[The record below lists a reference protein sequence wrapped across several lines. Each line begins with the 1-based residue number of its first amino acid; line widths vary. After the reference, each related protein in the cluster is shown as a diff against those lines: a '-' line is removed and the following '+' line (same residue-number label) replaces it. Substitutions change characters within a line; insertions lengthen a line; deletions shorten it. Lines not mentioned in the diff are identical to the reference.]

1 MMATTQLTASGH
13 PIEARYIIGWYAG
26 RGARIVV
33 AAAAVLAVMAT
44 VSLLALA
51 GSSYR
56 PMVVR
61 GEGIEPAF
69 STGDVVVSQVVAAAD
84 IKVGDIVTYIDGMR
98 GDALVTERVLEVT
111 ATDSEYSFTT
121 MGAGSTAIEHLAVDI
136 DGEIGRITYQ
146 PRGLGRALDVITSG
160 FAKVAFL
167 ASIAILLI
175 RPVVRRGRLEL
186 NA

>member
-1 MMATTQLTASGH
+1 
-13 PIEARYIIGWYAG
+13 
-26 RGARIVV
+26 
-33 AAAAVLAVMAT
+33 
-44 VSLLALA
+44 
-51 GSSYR
+51 
-56 PMVVR
+56 
-61 GEGIEPAF
+61 
-69 STGDVVVSQVVAAAD
+69 
-84 IKVGDIVTYIDGMR
+84 
-98 GDALVTERVLEVT
+98 
-111 ATDSEYSFTT
+111 

-167 ASIAILLI
+167 AGVAILLI